1 MMKLLIV
8 FAHCIIGLSAQQHNV
23 FTLKNKVSLVINNA
37 TEGYVVSPGFTNG
50 TSYPNNFYGSVE
62 FLPAQPNR
70 FIKLYFEYMDLDAI
84 SYCAG
89 DSLEVWETLVVS
101 NVRVF
106 TTCGSHRPRPW
117 VSTGGRSAKIV
128 FRTDSM
134 LAGRGFRI
142 RFQAST
148 DNELCAIHEFPC
160 KNRKCIPLLEMC
172 DGVINCAD
180 GSDEKMCNSDAIMRS
195 IAKVPC
201 GTPVHRPVTESE
213 DRVVGGQEAAPN
225 SWPWQVSISSAEYEV
240 MGHFCGGSIIA
251 PQWVLT
257 AAHCLTN
264 RKAKDVLVTF
274 GAHNLMNVSD
284 VVTRRAEALLTH
296 GSFSNFNKNVDLGL
310 IKLDMP
316 VNFTD
321 KIRPICLPRKGDELI
336 KHGHCFAAGWGQTRG
351 TGSFGSL
358 KQVEMIELPFQ
369 ECRKTS
375 PMLFRELVESDTF
388 CAGDRR
394 GEEGVCHGDSG
405 GPLFCSKDGS
415 AWSLQGVANSIL
427 KTTGLYTL
435 CGVGSDS
442 FWNRVSAHLPWIKH
456 SMRAL

>member
-1 MMKLLIV
+1 
-8 FAHCIIGLSAQQHNV
+8 
-23 FTLKNKVSLVINNA
+23 
-37 TEGYVVSPGFTNG
+37 
-50 TSYPNNFYGSVE
+50 
-62 FLPAQPNR
+62 
-70 FIKLYFEYMDLDAI
+70 MDLDAI

-180 GSDEKMCNSDAIMRS
+180 GSDEKMCNSDAIMRN

-274 GAHNLMNVSD
+274 GAHNLMNVSG

-296 GSFSNFNKNVDLGL
+296 GV
-310 IKLDMP
+310 
-316 VNFTD
+316 
-321 KIRPICLPRKGDELI
+321 R
-336 KHGHCFAAGWGQTRG
+336 

-394 GEEGVCHGDSG
+394 GEHGVCHGDSG